1 METTENKTPWRKN
14 LDPRYIS
21 GEDLIAG
28 MKGLKKEMIVTLAK
42 FNDAPTFDQ
51 KLQKEV
57 TSTAIWLTDYE
68 TKALIYKPVILNVG
82 RGEFLSKEL
91 GNNSLYIEDFSTT
104 IPFVMFAQ
112 ADKRHG
118 FVVRFKKYY
127 APPTISDV
135 NALKLLD
142 GSKDLEDL
150 KKNFLSLSKEEQR
163 LITVIAK
170 TENLKLTLK

>member
-1 METTENKTPWRKN
+1 MENTENKTPWRKN

-21 GEDLIAG
+21 GEDLISG
-28 MKGLKKEMIVTLAK
+28 INGLKKEMIVTLTK

-68 TKALIYKPVILNVG
+68 TKKLIYKPVILNVG
-82 RGEFLSKEL
+82 RGEFLSKKL
-91 GNNSLYIEDFSTT
+91 GNNSLFIEDFSTT

-112 ADKRHG
+112 ADRRHG
-118 FVVRFKKYY
+118 FVVRFKEYY
-127 APPTISDV
+127 PPATISDA
-135 NALKLLD
+135 NALKVLEE
-142 GSKDLEDL
+142 SKDLEEL

-163 LITVIAK
+163 LVTVIAK
-170 TENLKLTLK
+170 TESLKLTLK